1 MNQSTPVMTLEDILI
16 DCVRILATESDMDM
30 AVNQFLLY
38 IRRFYCAN
46 RAYIFEF
53 DSKRQIIRNTYECCA
68 PGVTA
73 EIDHLQAVPMKYIAA
88 WIHKFH
94 EEGEFLLK
102 ALEDHY
108 EPDSEA
114 YKILYDQNIKS
125 LMATPLIQNNEIVG
139 FLGVDD
145 PQNHLDN
152 LTLLKVSAYFCIEE
166 MVKRRLIERLKVASY
181 TDLLTGLKNRNQY
194 TTRLAEYQKQPP
206 KALGVIFIDVNG
218 MKYMNDT
225 YGHNYGDQILVRTA
239 HIIQDTVH
247 TPVYRIGGDEFI
259 VLYENIE
266 EILFSNLVTDLR
278 QRFSEDRECN
288 VSIGDSWSTGQI
300 NVDELV
306 AQADERM
313 YLDKQAYYKAHPKP
327 HTR

>member
-1 MNQSTPVMTLEDILI
+1 
-16 DCVRILATESDMDM
+16 
-30 AVNQFLLY
+30 
-38 IRRFYCAN
+38 
-46 RAYIFEF
+46 
-53 DSKRQIIRNTYECCA
+53 
-68 PGVTA
+68 
-73 EIDHLQAVPMKYIAA
+73 
-88 WIHKFH
+88 
-94 EEGEFLLK
+94 
-102 ALEDHY
+102 
-108 EPDSEA
+108 
-114 YKILYDQNIKS
+114 
-125 LMATPLIQNNEIVG
+125 
-139 FLGVDD
+139 
-145 PQNHLDN
+145 
-152 LTLLKVSAYFCIEE
+152 
-166 MVKRRLIERLKVASY
+166 
-181 TDLLTGLKNRNQY
+181 
-194 TTRLAEYQKQPP
+194 
-206 KALGVIFIDVNG
+206 
-218 MKYMNDT
+218 MNDT